1 MKKLSLFFLLALA
14 SVASQAQTYTYTAP
28 YSCGTA
34 YLSQPMVESCSG
46 AVGADGKTVTDAIT
60 MDKVS
65 LTIGSVAALKQ
76 IQLTREYLL
85 DGVWVYDINQ
95 LVFVTGTIMT
105 ELLTKDAAGHAVYN
119 FHAVGTGGF
128 YLPDNSYHTVS
139 FDQQL
144 SWVYLGVGRS
154 AGYRWQADSGF
165 VTIN

>member
-1 MKKLSLFFLLALA
+1 MKRILFAFLALA
-14 SVASQAQTYTYTAP
+14 SAAVQAQSYIYTSP
-28 YSCGTA
+28 YSCGVA
-34 YLSQPMVESCSG
+34 YLAQPMVESCSG

-65 LTIGSVAALKQ
+65 ITVGSVAALRQ
-76 IQLTREYLL
+76 IQLTREHLL

-95 LVFVTGTIMT
+95 LVFVTGTITT
-105 ELLTKDAAGHAVYN
+105 EASTKDPAGHAVYN

-154 AGYRWQADSGF
+154 AGYRWQADSG
-165 VTIN
+165 TLILN